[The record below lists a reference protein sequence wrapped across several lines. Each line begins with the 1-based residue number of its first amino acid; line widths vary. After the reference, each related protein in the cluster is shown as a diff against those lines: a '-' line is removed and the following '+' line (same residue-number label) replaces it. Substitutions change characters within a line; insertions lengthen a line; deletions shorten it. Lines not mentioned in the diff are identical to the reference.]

1 MKQSAKDK
9 KQKRVTKN
17 FTAVVLLPP
26 AFCSLPL
33 VLTFA
38 MFLRF
43 SLLLFFAFA
52 FAFSAAAQEETPIY
66 KGLRISLFNFSIKKQ
81 KPESVS
87 LKLSVANTGRLP
99 VSFGKKNEDP
109 PENLVVE
116 LDTVNLPLVLKG
128 REKSLTDAVRK
139 EKINLQPGE
148 ILLDMSLEIKLKTP
162 DSLLSPPAE
171 TSTGKNCPDLI
182 FDTAYIVEYTDK
194 SMSFQFIVRNAGNA
208 AARLLGASDKVED
221 NLGVNVY
228 FNSSP
233 KLTRGAIFAEG
244 LFIQEGKETLD
255 GVLLP
260 GQALQ
265 GEIKISLANRTKFTP
280 NIILELDPFQ
290 SVQDCDRTNNTR
302 AILVEF

>member
-1 MKQSAKDK
+1 MFVRLASI
-9 KQKRVTKN
+9 
-17 FTAVVLLPP
+17 FFAVV
-26 AFCSLPL
+26 
-33 VLTFA
+33 
-38 MFLRF
+38 
-43 SLLLFFAFA
+43 FAFDA
-52 FAFSAAAQEETPIY
+52 FAQQEAPIY

-81 KPESVS
+81 KSESIS

-99 VSFGKKNEDP
+99 VSLGKKNEAP
-109 PENLVVE
+109 PENLIIE
-116 LDTVNLPLVLKG
+116 LDTVNLPLVLQG
-128 REKSLTDAVRK
+128 REKTLAEAVRE
-139 EKINLQPGE
+139 EKISLQPGE

-162 DSLLSPPAE
+162 DSLLSSPPAE
-171 TSTGKNCPDLI
+171 TSNGVCPDLV

-194 SMSFQFIVRNAGNA
+194 SMSLQFLIRNAGNA
-208 AARLLGASDKVED
+208 AARLLGASDKIED

-244 LFIQEGKETLD
+244 IFIREGVETLD

-265 GEIKISLANRTKFTP
+265 GEIKINLANRTKFTP
-280 NIILELDPFQ
+280 NLIFELDPFQ
-290 SVQDCDRTNNTR
+290 TVQECDRTNNTR